1 MSGIPS
7 TRRILASVGV
17 LLSGTAVA
25 RVFSALTVI
34 VIARQLGPGVFGQY
48 AASLSLTRL
57 AAVLFSLGLDDW
69 LLRNGGRE
77 KRHLG
82 SIGTAC
88 LSLKVSL
95 GVVWLL
101 GIVLVTPHLDQD
113 TFPASLICLGALSLW
128 LEEIANTVWTIF
140 KSVLRNNV
148 TLGLMVGSRALL
160 LLLTL
165 ALATTGMK
173 EAHGYL
179 VGRVAASAVSSAVA
193 LIIVARVF
201 GMRLEFTDVRR
212 ALKETLPFGASMAL
226 ATIYGQADVTIVAY
240 WLGKTAAG
248 LYSPA
253 ISLMTAFFLA
263 PAAIYGVM
271 LPVLSQSHLESPAP
285 VRRTS
290 TRLVAWTTALGG
302 ALGGGMILIAHPLV
316 QFVYG
321 SEFAVS
327 GDVLAV
333 LSGVL
338 ALKCLSFSLAAIV
351 VAVGWQNRRVIVQ
364 ALSATVNIALNVLIV
379 QPLGIMGVA
388 KVYVLSEAV
397 LVFGYMTLVVW
408 WQRMSKFGIE
418 EHRER

>member
-1 MSGIPS
+1 
-7 TRRILASVGV
+7 
-17 LLSGTAVA
+17 
-25 RVFSALTVI
+25 VFSALTAI
-34 VIARQLGPGVFGQY
+34 VIARQLGPGAFGQY

-57 AAVLFSLGLDDW
+57 ASVLFSLGLNGW
-69 LLRNGGRE
+69 LLRNGGRDKE
-77 KRHLG
+77 RLG
-82 SIGTAC
+82 SISTAC
-88 LSLKVSL
+88 LSLKAGL
-95 GVVWLL
+95 GVIWLL
-101 GIVLVTPHLDQD
+101 GIVLVSPRLDQD
-113 TFPASLICLGALSLW
+113 AFPASLVCLSALSLW
-128 LEEIANTVWTIF
+128 LEELANTVWTIF

-148 TLGLMVGSRALL
+148 TLGLMVGSQALL
-160 LLLTL
+160 FLLTL

-201 GMRLEFTDVRR
+201 GMRLEFTDVRC
-212 ALKETLPFGASMAL
+212 ALKETLPFGASIAL
-226 ATIYGQADVTIVAY
+226 ATIYGQADVTIVAH

-253 ISLMTAFFLA
+253 ISLMTAFFLT

-271 LPVLSQSHLESPAP
+271 LPLLSQSHLESPEL

-316 QFVYG
+316 LFVYG

-364 ALSATVNIALNVLIV
+364 ALSATLNIALNVLIV
-379 QPLGIMGVA
+379 QTLGIMGVA

-397 LVFGYMTLVVW
+397 LVFGYMMLVVW
-408 WQRMSKFGIE
+408 WRRRSKFGIE
-418 EHRER
+418 EHRGR